1 MHYVIEEH
9 SHPERL
15 YAPLHPTP
23 VYLAPSR
30 LGFSLLHICISEM
43 CRQDFEGTTSK
54 IVLDT
59 FYKRYI
65 QYIPLYM
72 QFIYSTVPK
81 QSQNFD

>member
-1 MHYVIEEH
+1 MHLCI
-9 SHPERL
+9 PPL
-15 YAPLHPTP
+15 FILHPP
-23 VYLAPSR
+23 GS
-30 LGFSLLHICISEM
+30 GSLTLLDICISEM
-43 CRQDFEGTTSK
+43 CCQDFGGTTSK
-54 IVLDT
+54 IALDT